1 MSPIIVSQTQM
12 AQYTFVYDRL
22 YVTKSILHSFLQGST
37 VYINLE
43 CSFPVRTNSTS
54 TLLHGDS
61 RYRLQYSRY
70 IDSHGITSYPFS
82 WTLGFLRELLR
93 LWSYGCIS
101 PLGFI
106 HQSYST
112 LTVSRHIIVYPSGY
126 SKSISGRCYS
136 SVMMITLLTFNL
148 LMSKFL
154 PYPAPRICTIP
165 ITSALAA
172 IF

>member
-1 MSPIIVSQTQM
+1 M

-22 YVTKSILHSFLQGST
+22 YVTKSILHSFLYSYTGIWNALSQC
-37 VYINLE
+37 VPIAPVL
-43 CSFPVRTNSTS
+43 SFTEIVVTGFNN
-54 TLLHGDS
+54 
-61 RYRLQYSRY
+61 RY
-70 IDSHGITSYPFS
+70 IDSHGITSYPFL

-126 SKSISGRCYS
+126 SKSIFGRCYS

-165 ITSALAA
+165 MTSALAA